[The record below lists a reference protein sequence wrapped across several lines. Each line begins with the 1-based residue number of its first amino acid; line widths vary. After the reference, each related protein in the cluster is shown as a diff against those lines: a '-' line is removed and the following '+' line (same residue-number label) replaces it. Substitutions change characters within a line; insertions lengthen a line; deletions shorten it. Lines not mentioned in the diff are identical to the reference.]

1 MPGANV
7 MVRGGFNAL
16 LRTELAGVYMGTYK
30 ERPLE
35 YPFFANVADM
45 ETNPEVYQQVA
56 GLGTALQMGEGD
68 TFPLDE
74 ATLGGTKEYEVD
86 NFGLAIEITYRLWR
100 DEKYGVMRD
109 LVAELARAMRNRQE
123 VNFWGMLMNGW
134 DNAFPGFDGVSLFN
148 TAHPAYAP
156 GGVAIANRP
165 SPDIGFGI
173 TGLQNAIIRFEDGV
187 NDRGLP
193 MLLSPSKLL
202 LGTMNRFLAREILGS
217 GGRPFTPNNEIN
229 ALVQDDL
236 SYQIVHY
243 FTTRSAWILAA
254 AKGVHDCN
262 FKWRDRPMFDGF
274 DDPWTKNAIFTGF
287 MAFDTGF
294 GSFRGVDGSF
304 AP

>member
-1 MPGANV
+1 MAGV
-7 MVRGGFNAL
+7 MVRGGFNNL
-16 LRTELAGVYMGTYK
+16 LKTEMAGVYMGTYK

-35 YPFFANVADM
+35 YPFFLNVADM
-45 ETNPEVYQQVA
+45 ETNPEKYQQVS
-56 GLGTALQMGEGD
+56 GLGTALEMGEGD

-74 ATLGGTKEYEVD
+74 AVLGGTKTYEVR
-86 NFGLAIEITYRLWR
+86 NYGLAIEITYRLWR

-109 LVAELARAMRNRQE
+109 LVAELARAMRHRQE
-123 VNFWGMLMNGW
+123 VSGWSLLMNAF
-134 DNAFPGFDGVSLFN
+134 DNAFPGFDGVSLCN

-165 SPDIGFGI
+165 AVDIGFGV
-173 TGLQNAIIRFEDGV
+173 TGLQAATIRFEDGV
-187 NDRGLP
+187 NDRNLP
-193 MLLSPSKLL
+193 NLLSPSKVLISTL
-202 LGTMNRFLAREILGS
+202 NRYLAREILGS
-217 GGRPFTPNNEIN
+217 GGKPFTSDNEIN

-236 SYQIVHY
+236 SYQVVHY
-243 FTTRSAWILAA
+243 FTTKSAWFLAA
-254 AKGVHDCN
+254 AKGVHDLH

-294 GSFRGVDGSF
+294 GSFRGIDGSK